1 MDLPLKK
8 KYYAQKYRSEWE
20 NMDEFKGWL
29 KPASGDSTKAFCT
42 YCSMEILAKLFDI
55 KKHAQTKK
63 HKHKLELK
71 TGRCNKEIP
80 FKVIAKESSS
90 RPCDAAEGALTLFIA
105 EHCSTLSVDHLGELC
120 SKCFKD
126 SKATDGLKL
135 HRTKCTEI
143 MKNVLTSHFRQE
155 LLDDIGNQKFSILL
169 DESTDVSVSKHL
181 GLVIRYYSSK
191 QEKIVSSFLELVS
204 IERADAK
211 GIVEGLVACLENYK
225 LNINQMI
232 GIGTDNAS
240 VMTGINNGVHA
251 ILKRDYGLQHLI
263 LIRCVWHSLQL
274 PVTHASE
281 NSLPRTVE
289 FLVREIY
296 KWFSVSPKRRDEY
309 KKIYELINCGE
320 APLKITKVCD
330 TRWLSIEPAV
340 TKILSQWEELKLH
353 FNLARGNENCYAA
366 ELIYNMLQDNK
377 HYLYLIFLRSVL
389 NDVQI
394 AIKAFEGEDSNPLK
408 LLNTLKTLIQSVS
421 QRILMPTRLQRNIM
435 DPITDRDLHPR
446 PFLGYIFETEITK
459 HSFDPETSNA
469 IRQRCVTFLMRLVT
483 ELQQRLP
490 DNYKQLESMQLLS
503 PEEAVKPVKT
513 NDIVNLA
520 EILGF
525 TPEKIDKI
533 MQQWH
538 ILHSFKW
545 VSQEII
551 PFWVEVKKY
560 KNASGDNI
568 LEDISELA
576 IACISLPHSNA
587 EVEKLFSQMNL
598 IKNKQRNRMSL
609 ITLNSILC
617 IRDSLRKSGQCCHNY
632 VLPKSVLDKMGTME
646 KYSKSS
652 KADSVAQDVPS
663 FSQCPQP
670 STSSSCI

>member
-1 MDLPLKK
+1 M
-8 KYYAQKYRSEWE
+8 
-20 NMDEFKGWL
+20 
-29 KPASGDSTKAFCT
+29 
-42 YCSMEILAKLFDI
+42 
-55 KKHAQTKK
+55 
-63 HKHKLELK
+63 
-71 TGRCNKEIP
+71 
-80 FKVIAKESSS
+80 
-90 RPCDAAEGALTLFIA
+90 
-105 EHCSTLSVDHLGELC
+105 SVDHLGELC

-143 MKNVLTSHFRQE
+143 MKNVLASHFRQE

-181 GLVIRYYSSK
+181 GLVIRYYSNT
-191 QEKIVSSFLELVS
+191 QEKIVSSFLELIP
-204 IERADAK
+204 IETADAQ
-211 GIVEGLVACLENYK
+211 GIVNGLVACLENHK
-225 LNINQMI
+225 LNINEMI

-251 ILKRDYGLQHLI
+251 ILKREYGLRHLI
-263 LIRCVWHSLQL
+263 LMRCVSHSLQL
-274 PVTHASE
+274 AVTHASE
-281 NSLPRTVE
+281 NSLPRNIE

-353 FNLARGNENCYAA
+353 FNLARGKENCYAA
-366 ELIYNMLQDNK
+366 ELIYSMLEDNRN
-377 HYLYLIFLRSVL
+377 HLYLIFLRSVL

-394 AIKAFEGEDSNPLK
+394 AIKAFESEDSNPLK

-421 QRILMPTRLQRNIM
+421 QRILMPTRLQRDIL
-435 DPITDRDLHPR
+435 DPITDRDLNPR
-446 PFLGYIFETEITK
+446 PFLGYVFETEITK
-459 HSFDPETSNA
+459 HSFDCETSNA
-469 IRQRCVTFLMRLVT
+469 IRQRCVTFLKRLVT

-490 DNYKQLESMQLLS
+490 DNYKQLEYMQLLS

-513 NDIVNLA
+513 NDIMNLA

-538 ILHSFKW
+538 ILQTFKW
-545 VSQEII
+545 VSQDII

-560 KNASGDNI
+560 RNASGDKI
-568 LEDISELA
+568 FEEISELA
-576 IACISLPHSNA
+576 IACLSLPHSNA
-587 EVEKLFSQMNL
+587 EVERLFSQMNL
-598 IKNKQRNRMSL
+598 VKNKQRNRMSL

-617 IRDSLRKSGQCCHNY
+617 IRDSLRKSGKCCHNY
-632 VLPKSVLDKMGTME
+632 VLPKSVLEKMGTME

-652 KADSVAQDVPS
+652 ADSAAEQNLS
-663 FSQCPQP
+663 LFSQCSQP
-670 STSSSCI
+670 STSSSRI